1 MLQLVRIRNIQIEC
15 IKEYANM
22 NYEHIYKPGEPGHPT
37 FLVLHG
43 TGGTEKDLV
52 PLVNY
57 IDSKAGI

>member
-1 MLQLVRIRNIQIEC
+1 
-15 IKEYANM
+15 M